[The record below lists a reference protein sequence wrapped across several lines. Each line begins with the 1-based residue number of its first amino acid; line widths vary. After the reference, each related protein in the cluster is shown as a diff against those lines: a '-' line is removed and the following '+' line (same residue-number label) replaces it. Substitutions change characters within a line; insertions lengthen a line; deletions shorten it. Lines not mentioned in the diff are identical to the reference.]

1 MTPTNHGQMTPQQL
15 LRVATEQHAAAVAA
29 KENSP
34 KKEQALAALAKAT
47 AALVQTQK
55 WSRADPRAARST
67 IHDEAEKQ
75 QALAALRAAS
85 AALVAPGVP
94 PPALTPDS
102 AAAAASPEFSCVSLV
117 ATATDAWCLATCGS
131 SKGLSCPLAMC
142 KCDGGEVLAETK
154 LIDPTKM
161 DGEMPVTEQPAVTN
175 GISELPL
182 VTKGAPAKITCVSL
196 VPNANDEWCQTVCG
210 SGGRCPG
217 NVCRCSHD
225 GVPYDAGEQ
234 QQAAPT
240 HGKAPLERS
249 ASTPPVTHNGKPLP
263 PADGPPLTHSP
274 KLQHIGKGPQPGGST
289 PKYAPAY
296 DFKHRKDAIALEAS
310 EALKMHTQYQSAYD
324 ALLTGSDGAD
334 PLAAATAAT
343 APPHAASAPAESM
356 LLSSDGVAPSAEDAR
371 DAGDAGRSMWKSAFA
386 DAASLLQTRAPN
398 PYAVLPSLLPAAA
411 ASKASEWSGHG
422 HGSKTVAPTL
432 KGALDNK
439 GSATYLASYGE
450 DALSALKAREVQ
462 LVSAN
467 AAIPAADDA
476 WARSRLDNKASADTA
491 FLAKMQAEVSAR
503 AATKAEED
511 AKGAA
516 LAERSAEMR
525 ASEKMSDDAKQ
536 VAAMFT
542 LTKTRADAKTK
553 SDEMAVAANSVIR
566 ESRFGSKTSDDA
578 ASAAEAEKLVNAKA
592 VAMVVADAKAE
603 AEAQTIRLNRE
614 HTKSAADATA
624 AANSIM
630 NRDQLVPQAHA
641 AAKHNNFA

>member
-1 MTPTNHGQMTPQQL
+1 MQHGDLPRYTTTHLPGGGVTYTKVAGAELAGEAVAADGQLTLSCKSLSPSATDYWCVTACAGRNNCPKNICKCDEGVTQLTPVTSIVTGVPSGTVPVSPLQMPLPPTAIMNMSMMNDTIEAESEVQVIYPVRNRMPAPSSVQQAQQQQQQQQQQGNEAPTMTPTNHGQMTPQQL
-15 LRVATEQHAAAVAA
+15 LHVAAEQHAASVAA

-55 WSRADPRAARST
+55 WGHADPRAARST
-67 IHDEAEKQ
+67 VHDEAEKQ

-85 AALVAPGVP
+85 AALVAPGVQ
-94 PPALTPDS
+94 PPAP
-102 AAAAASPEFSCVSLV
+102 AAAAAAAEFSCTSLV
-117 ATATDAWCLATCGS
+117 PTATDAWCLATCGS

-161 DGEMPVTEQPAVTN
+161 DGEMPVTEQPAVTS
-175 GISELPL
+175 GVSELPL

-234 QQAAPT
+234 QQALPT

-274 KLQHIGKGPQPGGST
+274 KLQHVGKGPHPGGSH

-296 DFKHRKDAIALEAS
+296 DFKHRHDAVALEAS

-334 PLAAATAAT
+334 PIAAATAAT

-411 ASKASEWSGHG
+411 ASKASKWSGS
-422 HGSKTVAPTL
+422 GSKTVAPTL

-467 AAIPAADDA
+467 AAITAADDA
-476 WARSRLDNKASADTA
+476 WAKSRLDNKASADTA
-491 FLAKMQAEVSAR
+491 
-503 AATKAEED
+503 
-511 AKGAA
+511 
-516 LAERSAEMR
+516 
-525 ASEKMSDDAKQ
+525 
-536 VAAMFT
+536 
-542 LTKTRADAKTK
+542 
-553 SDEMAVAANSVIR
+553 
-566 ESRFGSKTSDDA
+566 
-578 ASAAEAEKLVNAKA
+578 
-592 VAMVVADAKAE
+592 
-603 AEAQTIRLNRE
+603 
-614 HTKSAADATA
+614 
-624 AANSIM
+624 
-630 NRDQLVPQAHA
+630 
-641 AAKHNNFA
+641 

>member
-15 LRVATEQHAAAVAA
+15 LHVAAEQHAASVAA

-55 WSRADPRAARST
+55 WGHADPRAARST
-67 IHDEAEKQ
+67 VHDEAEKQ

-85 AALVAPGVP
+85 AALVAPGVQ
-94 PPALTPDS
+94 PPAP
-102 AAAAASPEFSCVSLV
+102 AAAAAAEFSCTSLV
-117 ATATDAWCLATCGS
+117 PTATDAWCLATCGS

-161 DGEMPVTEQPAVTN
+161 DGEMPVTEQPAVTS
-175 GISELPL
+175 GVSELPL

-234 QQAAPT
+234 QQALPT

-274 KLQHIGKGPQPGGST
+274 KLQHVGKGPHPGGSH

-296 DFKHRKDAIALEAS
+296 DFKHRHDAVALEAS

-334 PLAAATAAT
+334 PIAAATAAT

-356 LLSSDGVAPSAEDAR
+356 LLSSDAPR
-371 DAGDAGRSMWKSAFA
+371 
-386 DAASLLQTRAPN
+386 
-398 PYAVLPSLLPAAA
+398 
-411 ASKASEWSGHG
+411 
-422 HGSKTVAPTL
+422 
-432 KGALDNK
+432 
-439 GSATYLASYGE
+439 LA
-450 DALSALKAREVQ
+450 
-462 LVSAN
+462 
-467 AAIPAADDA
+467 
-476 WARSRLDNKASADTA
+476 
-491 FLAKMQAEVSAR
+491 
-503 AATKAEED
+503 
-511 AKGAA
+511 
-516 LAERSAEMR
+516 
-525 ASEKMSDDAKQ
+525 
-536 VAAMFT
+536 
-542 LTKTRADAKTK
+542 
-553 SDEMAVAANSVIR
+553 
-566 ESRFGSKTSDDA
+566 
-578 ASAAEAEKLVNAKA
+578 
-592 VAMVVADAKAE
+592 
-603 AEAQTIRLNRE
+603 
-614 HTKSAADATA
+614 
-624 AANSIM
+624 
-630 NRDQLVPQAHA
+630 
-641 AAKHNNFA
+641 

>member
-1 MTPTNHGQMTPQQL
+1 MHQRARVTQLTPVTSIVTGVPSGTVPVSPLQMPLPPTAIMNMSMMNDTIEAESEVQVIYPVRNRMPAPSSVQQAQQQQQQQQQQGNEAPTMTPTNHGQMTPQQL
-15 LRVATEQHAAAVAA
+15 LHVAAEQHAASVAA

-55 WSRADPRAARST
+55 WGHADPRAARST
-67 IHDEAEKQ
+67 VHDEAEKQ

-85 AALVAPGVP
+85 AALVAPGVQ
-94 PPALTPDS
+94 PPAP
-102 AAAAASPEFSCVSLV
+102 AAAAAAEFSCTSLV
-117 ATATDAWCLATCGS
+117 PTATDAWCLATCGS

-161 DGEMPVTEQPAVTN
+161 DGEMPVTEQPAVTS
-175 GISELPL
+175 GVSELPL

-234 QQAAPT
+234 QQALPT

-274 KLQHIGKGPQPGGST
+274 KLQHVGKGPHPGGSH

-296 DFKHRKDAIALEAS
+296 DFKHRHDAVALEAS

-334 PLAAATAAT
+334 PIAAATAAT
-343 APPHAASAPAESM
+343 APPHAANAPAESM
-356 LLSSDGVAPSAEDAR
+356 LLSSDAPSAEDAS
-371 DAGDAGRSMWKSAFA
+371 RSMWRTAFA
-386 DAASLLQTRAPN
+386 DAANLLQQRAPN
-398 PYAVLPSLLPAAA
+398 PNTALPSLAATP
-411 ASKASEWSGHG
+411 STWSGHG
-422 HGSKTVAPTL
+422 SKPVAPTL
-432 KGALDNK
+432 KGAVDNK
-439 GSATYLASYGE
+439 L
-450 DALSALKAREVQ
+450 
-462 LVSAN
+462 
-467 AAIPAADDA
+467 
-476 WARSRLDNKASADTA
+476 SADTA

-503 AATKAEED
+503 AATKAEAD
-511 AKGAA
+511 ATGAA
-516 LAERSAEMR
+516 LAEKSAEMR

-566 ESRFGSKTSDDA
+566 ESRFGSK
-578 ASAAEAEKLVNAKA
+578 
-592 VAMVVADAKAE
+592 
-603 AEAQTIRLNRE
+603 
-614 HTKSAADATA
+614 
-624 AANSIM
+624 
-630 NRDQLVPQAHA
+630 
-641 AAKHNNFA
+641 